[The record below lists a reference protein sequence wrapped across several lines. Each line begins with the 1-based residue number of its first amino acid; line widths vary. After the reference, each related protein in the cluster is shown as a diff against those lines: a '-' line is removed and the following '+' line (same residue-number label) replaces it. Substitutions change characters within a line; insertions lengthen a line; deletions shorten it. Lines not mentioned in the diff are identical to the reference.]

1 MRRWNGLFRRMAMLF
16 GRDRFRSELEE
27 EMAFHR
33 AQTEQQFVADG
44 ASAETARHAAKRQ
57 FGNETRLREQSHEA
71 IGFRFESIG
80 QDVRYAVRQ
89 MMRAPGFTLAVV
101 LTLALGIGANTAIF
115 SAVEATLLRPLPY
128 PDAERIVNITDQRIQ
143 GVSTGGLVTVPRYF
157 DLKARSRAFESVT
170 GFYFEKPT
178 LVAGKGL
185 PRQVNAVRAT
195 SDFWRVLSMP
205 AMLGRVYNA
214 EDDRQGAPE
223 VVVVSYATWQDYLG
237 ADADVIGK
245 VVEIDRK
252 PMTVIGVMAKD
263 FHYPSR
269 DAGGAEVW
277 IPPHLNLKD
286 WKSYRGEGVR
296 FMRIA
301 ARVRPETTVRAAE
314 SEMETIN
321 AQLAG
326 EYPQTDG
333 PWRMRG
339 ESLKDQ
345 FYGNLRP
352 ALTVLLV
359 ASAALLLIA
368 CLNVGNLLL
377 SRATARGHEVAVR
390 RALGASRGRLARQ
403 WLTESLLL
411 ALMGGGM
418 GLGSAY
424 GLLRFAAT
432 RLPASM
438 GMNGVAVNWPVAGF
452 AFIVSL
458 VAGVLFGLAPVFDRN
473 LGKIDFELKNGST
486 RTSSH
491 GSNRARRAFIGA
503 QVGLSLVLL
512 ATSCLLTKSLWRLM
526 HAPLGFAPDHVATFK
541 LQLPWQ
547 TSAVATDRF
556 FAEIQSGLESLPGVI
571 AVGQINQMP
580 TEDWHARLPFD
591 VDWRPR
597 TEKKDAVTAEV
608 RNMDGNYLEAM
619 EIPLKAGRPL
629 KTGEANAV
637 LVNDEFVRRYLPDG
651 NPVGR
656 HMVGGDTV
664 QIVGVIG
671 NVRGTSG
678 SLSAKVEPEVYYPA
692 SGVVVR
698 SFAVRTVMEP
708 AQLAMAI
715 QKVVHRADPQQA
727 AGSIR
732 TLDAMVNANTA
743 QPRLNMALMASFAA
757 IALALACVG
766 IYGVVAYAVA
776 QRRREIGVRMA
787 LGASRGQISGMF
799 LKQTLAAAL
808 VGMVCGG
815 AATLLVT
822 RLIRSQLYGVE
833 PNDPATLGVAVLLLL
848 APVFL
853 ASLRPALRAAKVDP
867 AEALRAE

>member
-1 MRRWNGLFRRMAMLF
+1 MKALWRKLELLLR
-16 GRDRFRSELEE
+16 RDRFRSELDE
-27 EMAFHR
+27 EMSFHR
-33 AQTEQQFVADG
+33 AQAEERFEADG
-44 ASAETARHAAKRQ
+44 MSVPEARYAAKRA
-57 FGNETRLREQSHEA
+57 FGNEMLMRERSHAA
-71 IGFRFESIG
+71 IGFRIETIG
-80 QDVRYAVRQ
+80 QDVRYALRQ
-89 MMRAPGFTLAVV
+89 MRRAPGFTAAIVA
-101 LTLALGIGANTAIF
+101 TLALGIGANTAIF
-115 SAVEATLLRPLPY
+115 SVVEATLLRALPY
-128 PDAERIVNITDQRIQ
+128 PNADRIVNINDERVQ

-157 DLKARSRAFESVT
+157 DLKARSRTFESVA

-178 LVAGKGL
+178 LVAGNGL
-185 PRQVNAVRAT
+185 PQQVNAVRAT
-195 SDFWRVLSMP
+195 SDFWPVLGIP
-205 AMLGRVYNA
+205 AMLGRIYNA

-223 VVVVSYATWQDYLG
+223 VVVLSYAAWQHYLG
-237 ADADVIGK
+237 ADTDVIGK

-252 PMTVIGVMAKD
+252 PMTVIGVMPKE

-269 DAGGAEVW
+269 NAGTDLW
-277 IPPHLNLKD
+277 IPTHLNLKD

-301 ARVRPETTVRAAE
+301 ARVRQETTVGVAE
-314 SEMETIN
+314 SEMDAIN
-321 AQLAG
+321 AQLAS

-333 PWRMRG
+333 PWRLLG

-352 ALTVLLV
+352 ALAVLLA

-411 ALMGGGM
+411 ALVGGGI

-424 GLLRFAAT
+424 LLLRFAAI
-432 RLPASM
+432 RLPASVALD
-438 GMNGVAVNWPVAGF
+438 GVTVNWPVGGF
-452 AFIVSL
+452 AFVVSL
-458 VAGVLFGLAPVFDRN
+458 AAGVLFGLAPVLDRN
-473 LGKIDFELKNGST
+473 LGKIDFELKSGST
-486 RTSSH
+486 RTASH
-491 GSNRARRAFIGA
+491 GRNGTRRAFIGA

-512 ATSCLLTKSLWRLM
+512 ATSSLLTKSLWKLM

-547 TSAVATDRF
+547 TSAIATDRF
-556 FAEIQSGLESLPGVI
+556 FAEIQNGLEALPGIV

-629 KTGEANAV
+629 RTGEVNAV
-637 LVNDEFVRRYLPDG
+637 LVNDEFVRRFLPGG
-651 NPVGR
+651 NIVGR

-678 SLSAKVEPEVYYPA
+678 SISGEIEPEVYYPA
-692 SGVVVR
+692 TGVVVR
-698 SFAVRTVMEP
+698 SFAVRTAMDP
-708 AQLAMAI
+708 AQLSMAI
-715 QKVVHRADPQQA
+715 QKVVHGIDPQQA

-732 TLDAMVNANTA
+732 TMDAMVNADTA
-743 QPRLNMALMASFAA
+743 QPWLNMALMASFAV

-787 LGASRGQISGMF
+787 LGATRGQISGMF
-799 LKQTLAAAL
+799 LRQTLSAAMI
-808 VGMVCGG
+808 GMVCGG
-815 AATLLVT
+815 VATLAAA
-822 RLIRSQLYGVE
+822 RLIRSQLFGVA
-833 PNDPATLGVAVLLLL
+833 PNDLTTLGVAVILLLV
-848 APVFL
+848 PVLL
-853 ASLRPALRAAKVDP
+853 ASLRPALQAATVDP